1 MTRVWCC
8 PFARCYLRLIGAV
21 LRPPSGEVTRM
32 RFGLMLNVLVIE
44 LVAPDALFE
53 GRYWRA

>member
-1 MTRVWCC
+1 M
-8 PFARCYLRLIGAV
+8 
-21 LRPPSGEVTRM
+21 RPGEVTRM
-32 RFGLMLNVLVIE
+32 RFGLMTKVLMIE

>member
-1 MTRVWCC
+1 LT
-8 PFARCYLRLIGAV
+8 GAV

-44 LVAPDALFE
+44 LVAPDVLFE